1 VAEKKIFILQ
11 IYKTT
16 MENILDENKHHDDTS
31 TDKNDECLKKRH
43 RVYGECPTCNR
54 YNTNYSWCQSCDPKL
69 LTEGWTSGN
78 ETLDELIKSTQL
90 KATRYDNDY
99 YLQWIP
105 YNDLTNIEK
114 IGEGGFATI
123 SKATWLNGYKD
134 INYDNKERISKD
146 MPVAL
151 KKLHNSQN
159 ISDEFL
165 NEVNYFIII
174 VFKFFPLLV
183 MKFYFIFYT

>member
-1 VAEKKIFILQ
+1 MKYMDDGGLHDYEDPYIRKEK
-11 IYKTT
+11 
-16 MENILDENKHHDDTS
+16 
-31 TDKNDECLKKRH
+31 
-43 RVYGECPTCNR
+43 YGECPICNR
-54 YNTNYSWCQSCDPKL
+54 YNTCWTWCQSCNPKL

-90 KATRYDNDY
+90 KATLYDNY
-99 YLQWIP
+99 CYLQWIT

-123 SKATWLNGYKD
+123 SKATWLNGDKY
-134 INYDNKERISKD
+134 INNDGRTSEDRT
-146 MPVAL
+146 VAL

-165 NEVNYFIII
+165 NEVNYFIFLLILDFLNII
-174 VFKFFPLLV
+174 N
-183 MKFYFIFYT
+183 YYIFYLLFSSKII

>member
-1 VAEKKIFILQ
+1 
-11 IYKTT
+11 
-16 MENILDENKHHDDTS
+16 MENTMDENKHHDDTS
-31 TDKNDECLKKRH
+31 TDKNDEYSKERKAY
-43 RVYGECPTCNR
+43 YGECPTCNR
-54 YNTNYSWCQSCDPKL
+54 YNTRYSWCQSCDPKL

-90 KATRYDNDY
+90 KATQYYNYY

-123 SKATWLNGYKD
+123 YKVTWLNGEKS
-134 INYDNKERISKD
+134 INYENGKFNRTSKD
-146 MPVAL
+146 RTVAL

-159 ISDEFL
+159 LS
-165 NEVNYFIII
+165 
-174 VFKFFPLLV
+174 
-183 MKFYFIFYT
+183 

>member
-1 VAEKKIFILQ
+1 
-11 IYKTT
+11 
-16 MENILDENKHHDDTS
+16 MENTSNKNKHHDDTS
-31 TDKNDECLKKRH
+31 TDKNDEYSDERREK
-43 RVYGECPTCNR
+43 YGECPTCNR
-54 YNTNYSWCQSCDPKL
+54 YNTCDSWCQSCDPKL

-90 KATRYDNDY
+90 KATEYNNY
-99 YLQWIP
+99 VYLQWIP

-123 SKATWLNGYKD
+123 YKATWLNGEKD
-134 INYDNKERISKD
+134 TIGGKRTNKDRT
-146 MPVAL
+146 VAL

-165 NEVNYFIII
+165 NEVNYYLFSDFLNII
-174 VFKFFPLLV
+174 LLLL
-183 MKFYFIFYT
+183 

>member
-1 VAEKKIFILQ
+1 MGN
-11 IYKTT
+11 T
-16 MENILDENKHHDDTS
+16 LDGIKHYDDTS
-31 TDKNDECLKKRH
+31 TDKNDEYQKDRNKY
-43 RVYGECPTCNR
+43 YGECPTCNR
-54 YNTNYSWCQSCDPKL
+54 YNTWYSWCQSCDPKL

-90 KATRYDNDY
+90 KAARYEYVN

-123 SKATWLNGYKD
+123 SKATWLNGYKSVD
-134 INYDNKERISKD
+134 YNNKRTSED

-151 KKLHNSQN
+151 KKLHDSQN
-159 ISDEFL
+159 ISDEFF
-165 NEVNYFIII
+165 NEVNYFIL
-174 VFKFFPLLV
+174 FRFLK
-183 MKFYFIFYT
+183 YY

>member
-1 VAEKKIFILQ
+1 
-11 IYKTT
+11 
-16 MENILDENKHHDDTS
+16 MENGSLQ
-31 TDKNDECLKKRH
+31 NDEYIRNEK
-43 RVYGECPTCNR
+43 YGEWPTCNR
-54 YNTNYSWCQSCDPKL
+54 YNTDYSWCRSCDPKL

-90 KATRYDNDY
+90 KATDYDNHW

-123 SKATWLNGYKD
+123 SKATWLNGYKS
-134 INYDNKERISKD
+134 INYKKKTIKD
-146 MPVAL
+146 MPVVL

-165 NEVNYFIII
+165 NEVNYFIFLIYFQIFQVLLIII
-174 VFKFFPLLV
+174 VVIKYFYLL
-183 MKFYFIFYT
+183 F

>member
-1 VAEKKIFILQ
+1 MH
-11 IYKTT
+11 Y
-16 MENILDENKHHDDTS
+16 MENGSPQKDEYS
-31 TDKNDECLKKRH
+31 TKRDEEYGGCL
-43 RVYGECPTCNR
+43 TCNR
-54 YNTNYSWCQSCDPKL
+54 YNTSPAWCQLCDPKL

-90 KATRYDNDY
+90 KATGYNNNH

-123 SKATWLNGYKD
+123 SKAIWLNGYKS
-134 INYDNKERISKD
+134 INYDNKRISKD

-159 ISDEFL
+159 IANEFL
-165 NEVNYFIII
+165 YF
-174 VFKFFPLLV
+174 
-183 MKFYFIFYT
+183 

>member
-1 VAEKKIFILQ
+1 MEYMEDGSLQDYEDQYSKERDEK
-11 IYKTT
+11 
-16 MENILDENKHHDDTS
+16 
-31 TDKNDECLKKRH
+31 
-43 RVYGECPTCNR
+43 YGECPTCNK
-54 YNTNYSWCQSCDPKL
+54 YNTDNSWCQSCDPKL

-90 KATRYDNDY
+90 KAMKYDNSK

-123 SKATWLNGYKD
+123 SKATWLNGYKSV
-134 INYDNKERISKD
+134 NYENKRTSKD

-165 NEVNYFIII
+165 NEVNYFI
-174 VFKFFPLLV
+174 FL
-183 MKFYFIFYT
+183 FIFRFLDIINYYCCN

>member
-1 VAEKKIFILQ
+1 MGYMEDGSLQ
-11 IYKTT
+11 DY
-16 MENILDENKHHDDTS
+16 EEHY
-31 TDKNDECLKKRH
+31 KRH
-43 RVYGECPTCNR
+43 EYYGECQTCNR
-54 YNTNYSWCQSCDPKL
+54 HNTNYSWCQSCDPKL
-69 LTEGWTSGN
+69 LTKGWTSGN

-90 KATRYDNDY
+90 KATKYNYYY

-123 SKATWLNGYKD
+123 SKATWLNGEKYTYK
-134 INYDNKERISKD
+134 NKRTSEDRT
-146 MPVAL
+146 VAL

-165 NEVNYFIII
+165 NEVNYFILYL
-174 VFKFFPLLV
+174 FSDF
-183 MKFYFIFYT
+183 

>member
-1 VAEKKIFILQ
+1 MEFHYKKDIIHIYGLTQDPITKEYILV
-11 IYKTT
+11 
-16 MENILDENKHHDDTS
+16 MDEYSKERNERYR
-31 TDKNDECLKKRH
+31 ECL
-43 RVYGECPTCNR
+43 TCNR
-54 YNTNYSWCQSCDPKL
+54 YNTNWAWCQSCDPKL

-90 KATRYDNDY
+90 KATDYYNYY

-123 SKATWLNGYKD
+123 SKATWLNGMKYTD
-134 INYDNKERISKD
+134 GNKRISKD
-146 MPVAL
+146 MTVTL

-165 NEVNYFIII
+165 NEVNYLFFYLFQIFKCCSEINIFFYI
-174 VFKFFPLLV
+174 V
-183 MKFYFIFYT
+183 

>member
-1 VAEKKIFILQ
+1 MI
-11 IYKTT
+11 
-16 MENILDENKHHDDTS
+16 KHAQLEIT
-31 TDKNDECLKKRH
+31 E
-43 RVYGECPTCNR
+43 
-54 YNTNYSWCQSCDPKL
+54 YNNHF
-69 LTEGWTSGN
+69 
-78 ETLDELIKSTQL
+78 
-90 KATRYDNDY
+90 

-123 SKATWLNGYKD
+123 YKATWLNGYKSV
-134 INYDNKERISKD
+134 NYKNNERTSKD

-165 NEVNYFIII
+165 NEVNYFI
-174 VFKFFPLLV
+174 FL
-183 MKFYFIFYT
+183 FIFRFFKYYFEIQYIFFSSEIMLHFMVNHL